1 MERKISLVILA
12 AGIGRRFG
20 GIKQLSS
27 VGPNGETI
35 IDYSLYDAL
44 KAGFNKVIFIIRRS
58 LEADFREIV
67 GRFWENLVE
76 VDYAFQELNSLLPE
90 GWPEPAHRTKP
101 WGTGHALLVTRE
113 KVKEPFAV
121 INADDFYGRQAFEV
135 MASFLKDRIAFHL
148 AKGDPKPEYGLVGYK
163 LKQTLSDFGPVC
175 RGLCQLRGEVL
186 SDIREMKHIEKKE
199 AGARACLEDGRW
211 LELSGEEVVSMNFWG
226 FEPSIFDFL
235 AAGFLEFLK
244 NYGQDSGAEF
254 LIPDFVG
261 ELIRQEK
268 IKVHCLP
275 VESRWFGVTYP
286 QDLPFVRQGIAELI
300 SKGDYPRDLKSSLKK
315 IKISDK
321 EI

>member
-1 MERKISLVILA
+1 MVLAMEKKERKICLVILA

-58 LEADFREIV
+58 LEADFREII

-121 INADDFYGRQAFEV
+121 INADDFYGRRAFEV
-135 MASFLKDRIAFHL
+135 MAGFLKEKIEFL
-148 AKGDPKPEYGLVGYK
+148 PAKGDSKPEYGLVGYR

-175 RGLCQLRGEVL
+175 RGLCELRGEEL

-199 AGARACLEDGRW
+199 AGARAYLEDGHW

-235 AAGFLEFLK
+235 ATGFLDFLK
-244 NYGQDSGAEF
+244 HYGHDSGAEF

-268 IKVHCLP
+268 IRVHCLP

-286 QDLPFVRQGIAELI
+286 EDLSFVRQGIAELI
-300 SKGDYPRDLKSSLKK
+300 SKGDYPRDLKFSLKK
-315 IKISDK
+315 
-321 EI
+321 